1 MVAAAAAAATALATV
16 TAALTF
22 GATSELAPGSDGG
35 GVGVCCTARALTTG
49 LKGCIAPK
57 VPSAAA
63 SVASAAGASGSFS
76 APGLPRESSP
86 TVADAS
92 SCVEPG
98 EWGVASSEMLAAQ
111 AASSGKPMGSAAAS
125 DLRAGEGGV
134 G

>member
-22 GATSELAPGSDGG
+22 GATSELAPGSD